1 MSRDLRLYLEDI
13 RTGCEKV
20 LRYSSGLSFEQ
31 FRQDDLRYDAILRN
45 IEIIGEAAKR
55 IPAQIR
61 DKYPEIEWRKISG
74 LRDITAHEYF
84 SISDEIVWDVIQN
97 KIPGLILQIENVLI
111 DFRD

>member
-55 IPAQIR
+55 ISAQIR